1 MAVDPLLALA
11 SSVFASPGTFAL
23 LVGSGISRAAQ
34 VPTGWEVALDL
45 VRRYALLRDGRTPDD
60 PADWYRELTGGDPD
74 YSELLESLAATPAE
88 RRDLLQAYFQPTAE
102 ERDQGIKTPTAA
114 HRAIAELVSGGYLRV
129 IVTTNFDRLLESAL
143 AEAGVQPVVVASAA
157 AAEGSTPLAHS
168 RCTVVKV
175 HGDYLNPDLRNTVE
189 ELTTYDEALNRLL
202 DEVFDQYGLVVCGWS
217 GEWDHALRA
226 ALLRTKG
233 RRYSTYWCALR
244 PPSGVAGDLV
254 AHREAVVVP
263 IESADAFFVQLAS
276 KVMTLAEAT
285 DQRPM
290 STAMAVAELKRY
302 LPDPLHRIRL
312 HDLLIGEAQDT
323 LRELSRFEAEFNA
336 PPPNPEGVRDALHVY
351 ERASA
356 TLLSLL
362 VTGSYFGDE
371 ARHDAL
377 WAEVLRRLTHRRME
391 RGGYTVWVNMQLYPS
406 LLATYGLGL
415 GSLAAQRPD
424 ALALSLGSIVV
435 REPNGDL
442 PLAVGTSNWSVF
454 DHNLVKPFVGE
465 GNRKTPI
472 SDYLHQ
478 CLRQFVRDVVP
489 DDDAYDQ
496 LFDELEY
503 LLAVLYAHYRGEG
516 VGPVGR
522 YVWRGHGE
530 RPVPDQALLRHADV
544 WLSAGL
550 FSGVEEELTTTKAA
564 YDACLR
570 GSSLR
575 F

>member
-11 SSVFASPGTFAL
+11 SSVFASPETFAL

-45 VRRYALLRDGRTPDD
+45 VRRYALLRDGRPPDD
-60 PADWYRELTGGDPD
+60 PAHWYRELTGGDPD
-74 YSELLESLAATPAE
+74 YSKVLESLAVTPAE
-88 RRDLLQAYFQPTAE
+88 RRDLLQAYFEPTAD

-143 AEAGVQPVVVASAA
+143 AEAGVQPVVISSAA

-189 ELTTYDEALNRLL
+189 ELMTYDEALNRLL
-202 DEVFDQYGLVVCGWS
+202 DEVFDQYGLIVCGWS

-226 ALLRTKG
+226 ALLRAKG

-244 PPSGVAGDLV
+244 PPSGVAGNLV

-263 IESADAFFVQLAS
+263 IESADALFVQLAS

-312 HDLLIGEAQDT
+312 HDLLIGEAQET
-323 LRELSRFEAEFNA
+323 LQGLSRFEAENA
-336 PPPNPEGVRDALHVY
+336 PPPNPDGVRDRLHDY

-362 VTGSYFGDE
+362 VTGGYLGDE

-377 WAEVLRRLTHRRME
+377 WTEVIRRLTHRRMQ
-391 RGGYTVWVNMQLYPS
+391 RGGYTVWVDMQLYPS
-406 LLATYGLGL
+406 LLATYALGL
-415 GSLAAQRPD
+415 GGLAAHRPD

-435 REPNGDL
+435 RRPNGDL
-442 PLAVGTSNWSVF
+442 PLAVGTSNWRVLDYDF
-454 DHNLVKPFVGE
+454 VKPFVGE

-472 SDYLHQ
+472 SDYLHER
-478 CLRQFVRDVVP
+478 LRQFVRDVVP

-503 LLAVLYAHYRGEG
+503 LFAVLYAHYGGEG
-516 VGPVGR
+516 RGPVGR
-522 YVWRGHGE
+522 YVWKGRGEGFI
-530 RPVPDQALLRHADV
+530 PDQALLRHADL

-550 FSGVEEELTTTKAA
+550 FSGVGEELTTTKDA
-564 YDACLR
+564 YDAHLG